1 MKMKNVKII
10 LPALLIFFSLQ
21 GCAQNN
27 PDESLSVKQ
36 FKEKIN
42 NDSSIVIIDV
52 RTDAELTGPLPKI
65 KGAVHIP
72 VQEIEN
78 RVDELEKYKDKEIVV
93 VCRTQNRSSR
103 AVEFLRSKGYDA
115 KYVNGGMQEFYKK

>member
-1 MKMKNVKII
+1 MRLIG
-10 LPALLIFFSLQ
+10 LSLLLIFSISCKSQ
-21 GCAQNN
+21 GDIPKDVNA
-27 PDESLSVKQ
+27 DKFETA
-36 FKEKIN
+36 IN
-42 NDSSIVIIDV
+42 NDKAIQVLDV